1 MRKQEAIKLAKDFR
15 LGNKFRKKNLIKKYN
30 IRPATSP
37 NTGRLKMGIRID
49 VENNPRDF
57 IAALDDDGKLVFFSG
72 NPIKRIP
79 AIDLWDTPKARKE
92 DIDEAMRFRNLYHS
106 SFKKINRPDNRPMFF
121 ALDFKHAASDDFRG
135 WYWNNV
141 QDRGSAYLY
150 ETKPKGKIAAYDDR
164 KVKQLFV
171 DNNVDMEEYI
181 FALLANPTSKEIQQ
195 MEGTKLLESN
205 RFSGFQYLDYDG
217 RDFSKDLEAIIIF
230 NPARNLSGWKL
241 VKSTDESVM
250 NRQGAVLETILK
262 GEDKQLINMFDMS
275 HVFDMEDI
283 NIVEVKKSF
292 KNFKKTI
299 EERTEYQLVAQ
310 KVDGTELKSKFYKT
324 ENELA
329 DMQRK
334 CEESEDYESTMVL
347 KRVVGTDEETDEP
360 EISEKRLSDT
370 DRDELYKLTNL
381 ALKQIPHSPK
391 QKATIK
397 KINKI
402 RAAYGMPTLT
412 EMEINPNEEVNESVI
427 YEQSEHE
434 ITVGNYTTTH
444 FFMCGSAQK
453 TMKANADKEGAEEL
467 TKLQDEF
474 YKLEKEVMDAGKPTQ
489 EQIGIA
495 HDLYHKIDHLAKA
508 RKIEMP
514 YMKDHLNSI
523 LKGDPKPGFGRTDVS
538 EDADTDAAALAIGT
552 AVAGTVAAKA
562 LKRKSREKADKKD
575 EERIKKYNEILRDPE
590 STDDQKADAKEKI
603 KKAEARIKKRN
614 ESIDARYSSFRE
626 KIKALGYKKVQEN
639 VNEEAPDNIKKYLS
653 GDFALEYRSSADRR
667 EAIKKLKDAGFKD
680 SEVREFRNEV
690 TVNKNS
696 EVFKKARIDRDL
708 NKQQEYV
715 LKILGESNKF
725 RG

>member
-72 NPIKRIP
+72 NPVKRIP

-121 ALDFKHAASDDFRG
+121 ALDFKHAASDALTG
-135 WYWNNV
+135 WYYNNL

-164 KVKQLFV
+164 KVKQLFE
-171 DNNVDMEEYI
+171 DNNVDMEKYV
-181 FALLANPTSKEIQQ
+181 FALLANPTPKEIQQ
-195 MEGTKLLESN
+195 MEGTKLLENN
-205 RFSGFQYLDYDG
+205 RYSGFQYLDYDG

-250 NRQGAVLETILK
+250 NRQGAILETILR

-310 KVDGTELKSKFYKT
+310 KTDGTELKSKFYKT

-562 LKRKSREKADKKD
+562 LKRKAREKADKKD

-626 KIKALGYKKVQEN
+626 KIRALGYKKVQEN
-639 VNEEAPDNIKKYLS
+639 VNEESIKEDGHTDVASMKQKVLV
-653 GDFALEYRSSADRR
+653 GM
-667 EAIKKLKDAGFKD
+667 
-680 SEVREFRNEV
+680 
-690 TVNKNS
+690 
-696 EVFKKARIDRDL
+696 KAMQTL
-708 NKQQEYV
+708 QQE
-715 LKILGESNKF
+715 LGKIPDDGSLPTWWTNKVAIAVDKLDGMADYLDTKVESVEIKEF
-725 RG
+725 KG